1 MKITVIGESN
11 IDISVVPHAEP
22 SAKGCTPG
30 NIAFHHG
37 GVARNIAHNLCLL
50 KQEVRLMTVFG
61 GDDFA
66 QGLVES
72 CTKLGMDVSLSERF
86 EEEKSPIFLSFNDK
100 QGNMQSAV
108 SDIGLNC
115 HLDLDFAKTK
125 MDEINRSEMVVA
137 DTLLSSEAIA
147 YLIDHVQVPFFID
160 AVSPRRSLRIA
171 EALELSKKKT
181 FYALKCN
188 QSEAQALSGTDDV
201 IEAAKVLN
209 AMGIQ
214 EVFITLGADG
224 VVYSSSKL
232 TQSYPALSA
241 EVVNATGSGDAF
253 LAGVVFAH
261 TQGIT
266 GEAAVPYGLK
276 AAKASLEVEEMVN
289 PDLQLP

>member
-66 QGLVES
+66 QGLIES
-72 CTKLGMDVSLSERF
+72 CTKLGMDVSLSEQF

-108 SDIGLNC
+108 SDIGLNR
-115 HLDLDFAKTK
+115 HLDLDFVKTK

-147 YLIDHVQVPFFID
+147 YLIDHVQVPLFID
-160 AVSPRRSLRIA
+160 AVSPRRALRIA

-209 AMGIQ
+209 AMGIH
-214 EVFITLGADG
+214 EVFVTLGADG

-232 TQSYPALSA
+232 TQSNPALSA

>member
-1 MKITVIGESN
+1 
-11 IDISVVPHAEP
+11 
-22 SAKGCTPG
+22 
-30 NIAFHHG
+30 
-37 GVARNIAHNLCLL
+37 
-50 KQEVRLMTVFG
+50 
-61 GDDFA
+61 
-66 QGLVES
+66 
-72 CTKLGMDVSLSERF
+72 
-86 EEEKSPIFLSFNDK
+86 
-100 QGNMQSAV
+100 
-108 SDIGLNC
+108 
-115 HLDLDFAKTK
+115 

-209 AMGIQ
+209 AMGIH
-214 EVFITLGADG
+214 EVFVTLGADG

-232 TQSYPALSA
+232 TQSNPALSA

>member
-22 SAKGCTPG
+22 NAKGCTPG
-30 NIAFHHG
+30 DIAFHYG

-66 QGLVES
+66 QGLIES

-108 SDIGLNC
+108 SDIGLNR

-147 YLIDHVQVPFFID
+147 YLIDHVQVPLFID

-232 TQSYPALSA
+232 TQSYPALPA

-253 LAGVVFAH
+253 LAGMVFAH

>member
-30 NIAFHHG
+30 AIAFHHG

-66 QGLVES
+66 QGLIES

-108 SDIGLNC
+108 SDIGLNR
-115 HLDLDFAKTK
+115 HLDLDFVKTK

-147 YLIDHVQVPFFID
+147 YLIDHVQVPLFID

-209 AMGIQ
+209 TMGIQ

-232 TQSYPALSA
+232 TQSYPALPA

>member
-1 MKITVIGESN
+1 M
-11 IDISVVPHAEP
+11 A
-22 SAKGCTPG
+22 
-30 NIAFHHG
+30 
-37 GVARNIAHNLCLL
+37 
-50 KQEVRLMTVFG
+50 TVFG
-61 GDDFA
+61 DDDFA
-66 QGLVES
+66 VRMIAECNTLDIDL
-72 CTKLGMDVSLSERF
+72 TLSEQY
-86 EEEKSPIFLSFNDK
+86 KNACSPIFLSFNDK

-115 HLDLDFAKTK
+115 HLDLAFVKTK
-125 MDEINRSEMVVA
+125 MTKINHSEMVVA

-160 AVSPRRSLRIA
+160 AVSPRRALRIA

-209 AMGIQ
+209 AMGIH
-214 EVFITLGADG
+214 EVFVTLGADG

-232 TQSYPALSA
+232 TQSYPALPA

>member
-30 NIAFHHG
+30 NIAFHYG

-66 QGLVES
+66 QGLIES

-108 SDIGLNC
+108 SDIGLNR
-115 HLDLDFAKTK
+115 HLDLAFVKTK
-125 MDEINRSEMVVA
+125 MTEINHSEMVVA

-147 YLIDHVQVPFFID
+147 YLIDHVQVPLFID

-209 AMGIQ
+209 TMGIH
-214 EVFITLGADG
+214 EVFVTLGADG

-253 LAGVVFAH
+253 LAGMVFAH

>member
-61 GDDFA
+61 GDDFS

-86 EEEKSPIFLSFNDK
+86 KEEKSPIFLSFNDK

-115 HLDLDFAKTK
+115 HLDLAFVKTK
-125 MDEINRSEMVVA
+125 MTKINRSEMVVA

-147 YLIDHVQVPFFID
+147 YLIDHVQVPLFID
-160 AVSPRRSLRIA
+160 AVSPRRALRIA

-181 FYALKCN
+181 FYTLKCN

-214 EVFITLGADG
+214 EVFVTLGADG

-232 TQSYPALSA
+232 TQSNPALPA